1 MKSIKEW
8 MKEKGL
14 VNEDLDKSNFARFM
28 GSTSM
33 DVDTKIK
40 TKIRGKIEE
49 IMEMEDFAE
58 MPKDELLKKIITV
71 VSALVAD
78 MGGTK
83 ASISGLTSRLNAD
96 EADPIAQEES

>member
-8 MKEKGL
+8 MKENGL
-14 VNEDLDKSNFARFM
+14 ANEDLDRSNFARFM

-40 TKIRGKIEE
+40 TKIRSKIEE
-49 IMEMEDFAE
+49 VMEMDEFAE
-58 MPKDELLKKIITV
+58 MPKDELLKKIITA
-71 VSALVAD
+71 VSAIIAD

-83 ASISGLTSRLNAD
+83 ASISGLTNRLNAD
-96 EADPIAQEES
+96 ESDPIAQEEL